1 MEAHVLKLVSQ
12 FRCGS
17 CGLVIG
23 GCLVA
28 AVQGYLLIP
37 VPQPQHLPSQ
47 CIDLNVFKRSFHAD
61 TVCNFVF
68 APLDM

>member
-1 MEAHVLKLVSQ
+1 MEAHVLKLLSQ

-17 CGLVIG
+17 GPVIG
-23 GCLVA
+23 GCLVDA
-28 AVQGYLLIP
+28 LQGYLLIQ

>member
-17 CGLVIG
+17 RLVLG
-23 GCLVA
+23 GCFVHA
-28 AVQGYLLIP
+28 AQGYLLIQ

-47 CIDLNVFKRSFHAD
+47 RIDLNVFKRSFHAD

>member
-1 MEAHVLKLVSQ
+1 MEALVLKLVSQ

-17 CGLVIG
+17 RLVIG
-23 GCLVA
+23 GCFVD

-47 CIDLNVFKRSFHAD
+47 CIDLNVFKRSFHTD